1 MTYKFLDLTGLKQTI
16 TQIFSKL
23 KAVAL
28 SGSYTDLINRPT
40 IVNNG
45 TTTTTNTVLDGRMGK
60 TLADKDANLQ
70 SQITSLNSSLDDRT
84 NGKVRIWQDNEGGNI
99 EITSPNGMKWQMDSH
114 NDNDFRLYKNNSGEL
129 GPFYAFSGEADKG
142 GNIATETYVQTTL
155 DAEMDNVKVYSD
167 LVGITFTPDG
177 ASQEYSWGTY
187 FVPAGY
193 CFLNAVI
200 ADNSQLQ
207 GKYVGII
214 TQRYNKS
221 NRMVSL
227 YLNWR
232 YSGVWEVLIVLAKEK
247 R

>member
-1 MTYKFLDLTGLKQTI
+1 MV
-16 TQIFSKL
+16 
-23 KAVAL
+23 KAELRAF
-28 SGSYTDLINRPT
+28 
-40 IVNNG
+40 
-45 TTTTTNTVLDGRMGK
+45 
-60 TLADKDANLQ
+60 
-70 SQITSLNSSLDDRT
+70 NSALDDRT

-129 GPFYAFSGEADKG
+129 GPFYTFSGGADKG

-167 LVGITFTPDG
+167 LVGVTFTPDG
-177 ASQEYSWGTY
+177 AGLEYSWGTY
-187 FVPAGY
+187 YVPEGY

-200 ADNSQLQ
+200 ADNSLLR

-214 TQRYNKS
+214 TQRYDKS
-221 NRMVSL
+221 SRTVSL
-227 YLNWR
+227 YINWR
-232 YSGVWEVLIVLAKEK
+232 YSGVWEVLIALAKEK